1 MTLLAFYD
9 TETNGLLSPK
19 KEKDGSIHPPMDR
32 MHTIT
37 IIFHKGDKRRYISG
51 CDQPGWERGKRHWV
65 EEVQA
70 ERPEDRLIA
79 HLLEPG
85 EEAPP
90 GVPVWERMPLVDALK
105 LLEQAD
111 LRIGHNI
118 QDFDERAIKL
128 VFPWFK
134 PKEGSRIAD
143 TLIMSRAI
151 YPDIYRSGPN
161 GHKVFGFLKTA
172 HSLKAW
178 GMRLGVHKADY
189 NGGWM
194 QWSVFMQL
202 YGEQDTIILP
212 GLFYWFMSQ
221 KPSALMLQIEHGFAQ
236 VMRRQESRGF
246 CFDHTKAVTLL
257 AALTEREQ
265 VLEASLIDTFGSWW
279 EFGKPANSKAG
290 SGKDGS
296 SFESDDEDDEDPEV
310 QEERRQAWLAR
321 QEFAH
326 VVIPTASRKVK
337 MDGFPDITIPRVSAT
352 TGKELKPYVG
362 PPLIEY
368 TQGNAYTPIKR
379 VEFNPSSRTHIRKR
393 LIALY
398 GWEPVKFTKGGTKPG
413 KDGRKKPPEPVVD
426 DDVLMSLPWPEA
438 QLLAEYYLVLKRIG
452 MLATGKKAW
461 MAVARETVLPN
472 GKSIWRIH
480 GRVNTNG
487 AVTGRCTH
495 SDPNMAQVP
504 KNSAGV
510 KQYPDQWY
518 LHGVACRDLF
528 IPGAGYELVGFDGS
542 SLELCMLG
550 HYLYPH
556 DGGAYAKAVDE
567 GKKEDQTDAHSRTCL
582 VIGEELLGPVTGA
595 GRDNAKTVV
604 YADLYGAGNEKRGS
618 IVIPKGTKA
627 EKIALGQQIGE
638 RMSVGFTGLA
648 DLKGDI
654 ETDWEDK
661 GSLKGL
667 DGRTLRVRKAHAAL
681 NTLLQSAGAVV
692 MKLALI
698 ILDKDLQAAGM
709 IPGRDY
715 EFVANVHDEAQAEV
729 LPQHVET
736 YKRLA
741 IKALPQAGKQLG
753 LKCPLKAEA
762 SAGQS
767 WASTH

>member
-1 MTLLAFYD
+1 VTAPLIAIWD
-9 TETNGLLSPK
+9 IESNGLLEPK
-19 KEKDGSIHPPMDR
+19 KEKDGSTHPPMDR
-32 MHTIT
+32 VHTVT
-37 IIFHKGDKRRYISG
+37 IIFQQGGKERRISA
-51 CDQPGWERGKRHWV
+51 CDQPGYEKGKSERG
-65 EEVQA
+65 
-70 ERPEDRLIA
+70 
-79 HLLEPG
+79 
-85 EEAPP
+85 
-90 GVPVWERMPLVDALK
+90 WERMPIVDALR
-105 LLEQAD
+105 LLETAD
-111 LRIGHNI
+111 LRVAHNG
-118 QDFDERAIKL
+118 QGFDEPAIRL
-128 VFPWFK
+128 VYPWFK
-134 PKEGSRIAD
+134 PKAGSRIAD

-161 GHKVFGFLKTA
+161 SHKVFGFLKSA

-178 GMRLGVHKADY
+178 GMRLGEHKGDY
-189 NGGWM
+189 SGGWAVWSEEM
-194 QWSVFMQL
+194 QD
-202 YGEQDTIILP
+202 YGEQDTVVLSK
-212 GLFYWFMSQ
+212 LFYWLMAQ

-236 VMRRQESRGF
+236 VIRRQEARGI
-246 CFDHTKAVTLL
+246 CFDHAKAVTLL

-265 VLEASLIDTFGSWW
+265 TLEASLIETFGSWW

-296 SFESDDEDDEDPEV
+296 SFDSDDEDDEDPEV

-321 QEFAH
+321 QQFAH

-337 MDGFPDITIPRVSAT
+337 MDGFPDVTIPRVSPT

-362 PPLIEY
+362 PPFIEY

-393 LIALY
+393 LIAMY

-426 DDVLMSLPWPEA
+426 DDVLMGLPWPEA

-461 MAVARETVLPN
+461 MAVARETTLPN
-472 GKSIWRIH
+472 GKSVWRIH

-504 KNSAGV
+504 KNTAGV

-528 IPGAGYELVGFDGS
+528 IPGPGYELVGFDGS
-542 SLELCMLG
+542 SLELCMEA
-550 HYLYPH
+550 HYVEPW
-556 DGGAYAKAVDE
+556 DKGAYAKTVSE
-567 GKKEDQTDAHSRTCL
+567 GRKEDGTDPHSFTRDL
-582 VIGEELLGPVTGA
+582 IGVNILGPADV
-595 GRDNAKTVV
+595 GRDRAKTAK
-604 YADLYGAGNEKRGS
+604 YAKLYGAGAEKMGS
-618 IVIPKGTKA
+618 IILPHGTKA
-627 EKIALGQQIGE
+627 EKIEIGKVMLA
-638 RMSVGFTGLA
+638 RMANFEAEAQLQA
-648 DLKGDI
+648 AI
-654 ETDWEDK
+654 ETDVETN
-661 GSLKGL
+661 GSMKGL

-698 ILDKDLQAAGM
+698 ILDKDLQDAGM
-709 IPGRDY
+709 VPGKDY

-729 LPQHVET
+729 LPHRVET
-736 YKRLA
+736 YMRLA
-741 IKALPQAGKQLG
+741 EQALPQAGKQLG

-762 SAGQS
+762 SSGNS
-767 WASTH
+767 WAATH